1 MMQFKLKKGNVAHT
15 DAFKKVFFSI
25 QDESSML
32 VARALEP
39 DEGDV
44 VLDSCAAPGGKQH
57 ISQSD

>member
-1 MMQFKLKKGNVAHT
+1 MRLKR
-15 DAFKKVFFSI
+15 FSI

-44 VLDSCAAPGGKQH
+44 VLDSCAAQVEKQH